1 MAFGFFNS
9 LPLLPLLYK
18 ASVTGGYMR
27 GTKWETHLECCYNSS
42 GKKKIMSAQTRIHT
56 VRITKIQLKWNFKIW
71 LLLTD
76 LLRAWARRWNPVWH
90 QVSSLG
96 ELRQCI
102 PPADIKN
109 TGASDYEGDRF
120 SLRPLQLARRIPAGF
135 PCLKLHRGVWT
146 GDRDLAAI
154 SIFLCSQIE
163 I

>member
-18 ASVTGGYMR
+18 ASVTGGYM
-27 GTKWETHLECCYNSS
+27 WEVPN
-42 GKKKIMSAQTRIHT
+42 GKHTWNVVTIVQVKKIMSAQTRIDM

-76 LLRAWARRWNPVWH
+76 LLRAWARRWNPVWY

-96 ELRQCI
+96 EFTDCI

-109 TGASDYEGDRF
+109 TGASDYKGDRF
-120 SLRPLQLARRIPAGF
+120 SPRPLQLARRIPAGF
-135 PCLKLHRGVWT
+135 SCLKLHRGVWT

-154 SIFLCSQIE
+154 SIFLCSQIQ